1 MTGKQL
7 QLFRVYLGL
16 SQGEIAKEAGVS
28 KFTVLNWEREK
39 TTPQP
44 DKIKQIEQKFNI
56 QLDTIELKF
65 EPCYNE

>member
-16 SQGEIAKEAGVS
+16 SQGEIAKEVGVS